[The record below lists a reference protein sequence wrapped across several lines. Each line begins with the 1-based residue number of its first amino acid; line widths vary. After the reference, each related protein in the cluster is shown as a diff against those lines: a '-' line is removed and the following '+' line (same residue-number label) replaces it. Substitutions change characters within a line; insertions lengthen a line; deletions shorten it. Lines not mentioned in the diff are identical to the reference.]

1 MHNLDDL
8 SLSMETGIIAFGIL
22 IPVIVCYEVHTSC
35 VMHMDMLS
43 DIMEKIC
50 KFNFSGLILIIK
62 VIFKSPNYC
71 VVSGNTA
78 LQTAC

>member
-1 MHNLDDL
+1 MCHAL
-8 SLSMETGIIAFGIL
+8 GCVIL
-22 IPVIVCYEVHTSC
+22 
-35 VMHMDMLS
+35 
-43 DIMEKIC
+43 DIMEKVC
-50 KFNFSGLILIIK
+50 KFKFSGLILIIK